1 MKNLSIRVKITA
13 WFSGIMAFI
22 VAVTFGII
30 FWVSNSVTQKSIQDN
45 LIEIVELNVD
55 EIEFYEEKNYRKELH
70 GDQYIEYLDGYL
82 EIDDDFLDQVN
93 GIYSSLYQETGKL
106 LYGENPSV
114 RAGMEIPFS
123 DGIVKKVTCDR
134 TVYYVY
140 DRLLFG
146 YGIDGLWLRGMVS
159 RNQGT
164 QQLQWLVR
172 LSIIALPALLLLAV
186 IGGYWIAG
194 RALKPIHQITQ
205 TAARISQGQ
214 DLDKR
219 IHLGSGTDELHQ
231 LADVLDNMINRLD
244 QAFKLEQQFTSDAS
258 HELRTPMSVIMAQ
271 CEYILENT
279 RTPEEYEA
287 ALKVI
292 QRQGRKMSKLI
303 EDMLCVAHLE
313 QNKDSYP
320 REMVDFSTLVQDICM
335 DMALLKSKNIVLERE
350 IEPDIFL
357 MGNAMLLTRMVTNLI
372 SNGYRYGK
380 QDGRIFIRLK
390 CDSDILLSVE
400 DNGIGISVEQQERI
414 FRRFYRVEAAR
425 FSEGAGLGLAMV
437 KDIAKYH
444 GGTVEVVSAVGE
456 GSKFTVKF
464 PV

>member
-123 DGIVKKVTCDR
+123 DGIVKKVTWNR
-134 TVYYVY
+134 AVYYVY
-140 DRLLFG
+140 DRLLSG
-146 YGIDGLWLRGMVS
+146 YGVDGLWLRGMVS
-159 RNQGT
+159 RDQGT

-172 LSIIALPALLLLAV
+172 LSMIALPALLLLAV

>member
-70 GDQYIEYLDGYL
+70 GDQYIEYSDGYL
-82 EIDDDFLDQVN
+82 EIDDDFMDQVN

-219 IHLGSGTDELHQ
+219 IHLGGGTDELHQ

-244 QAFKLEQQFTSDAS
+244 QAFKSEQQFTSDAS

-279 RTPEEYEA
+279 RTSEEYET

-380 QDGRIFIRLK
+380 QNGRISIRLK
-390 CDSDILLSVE
+390 YSNGILLSVE
-400 DNGIGISVEQQERI
+400 DNGIGIPVEQQEMI
-414 FRRFYRVEAAR
+414 FRRFYRVESAR

-437 KDIAKYH
+437 EDIVKYH

>member
-1 MKNLSIRVKITA
+1 
-13 WFSGIMAFI
+13 
-22 VAVTFGII
+22 
-30 FWVSNSVTQKSIQDN
+30 
-45 LIEIVELNVD
+45 
-55 EIEFYEEKNYRKELH
+55 
-70 GDQYIEYLDGYL
+70 
-82 EIDDDFLDQVN
+82 
-93 GIYSSLYQETGKL
+93 
-106 LYGENPSV
+106 
-114 RAGMEIPFS
+114 
-123 DGIVKKVTCDR
+123 
-134 TVYYVY
+134 
-140 DRLLFG
+140 
-146 YGIDGLWLRGMVS
+146 
-159 RNQGT
+159 
-164 QQLQWLVR
+164 
-172 LSIIALPALLLLAV
+172 
-186 IGGYWIAG
+186 
-194 RALKPIHQITQ
+194 
-205 TAARISQGQ
+205 
-214 DLDKR
+214 
-219 IHLGSGTDELHQ
+219 
-231 LADVLDNMINRLD
+231 MINRLD

-271 CEYILENT
+271 CEYMLENT

>member
-22 VAVTFGII
+22 VAVTFAVI
-30 FWVSNSVTQKSIQDN
+30 FWVSNSVTQKNIQDS
-45 LIEIVELNVD
+45 LIEIVESNVD
-55 EIEFYEEKNYRKELH
+55 EIEFYEEKNYQKELH

-114 RAGMEIPFS
+114 RADLELPFS
-123 DGIVKKVTCDR
+123 DGRVQKIRWDR
-134 TVYYVY
+134 DAYYVY
-140 DRLLFG
+140 DRLLSG
-146 YGIDGLWLRGMVS
+146 YGVDGLWLRGMVS
-159 RNQGT
+159 QVQGT

-172 LSIIALPALLLLAV
+172 LSLIALPSLFVLAV

-194 RALKPIHQITQ
+194 RALNPVYKITQ
-205 TAARISQGQ
+205 AAAQIGQGQ
-214 DLDKR
+214 DLNKR

-231 LADVLDNMINRLD
+231 LADVLDSMISRLD
-244 QAFKLEQQFTSDAS
+244 KAFKAERQFTSDAS

-271 CEYILENT
+271 CEYILEDR
-279 RTPEEYEA
+279 RTPKEYEE
-287 ALKVI
+287 ALEVI

-303 EDMLCVAHLE
+303 EDMLCFARLE
-313 QNKDSYP
+313 QNQESYP
-320 REMVDFSTLVQDICM
+320 KETVDFSALVQDICE
-335 DMALLKSKNIVLERE
+335 DMALLRDKNIELDRE

-357 MGNAMLLTRMVTNLI
+357 PGNAMLLTRMVTNLI

-380 QDGRIFIRLK
+380 QDGRISVRLK
-390 CDSDILLSVE
+390 CEGSILLSVE
-400 DNGIGISVEQQERI
+400 DNGTGIPDEQQEKI
-414 FRRFYRVEAAR
+414 FGRFYRGDSAR
-425 FSEGAGLGLAMV
+425 FSEGTGLGLAMV

-444 GGTVEVVSAVGE
+444 GGTVEVASAVGE
-456 GSKFTVKF
+456 GSRFTVKF
-464 PV
+464 PA

>member
-123 DGIVKKVTCDR
+123 DGIVKKVTWNR
-134 TVYYVY
+134 AVYYVY
-140 DRLLFG
+140 DRLLSG
-146 YGIDGLWLRGMVS
+146 YGVDGLWLRGMVS
-159 RNQGT
+159 RDQGT

-172 LSIIALPALLLLAV
+172 LSMIALPALLLLAV

-303 EDMLCVAHLE
+303 EDMLCVARLE

>member
-13 WFSGIMAFI
+13 WFSGIMTFI
-22 VAVTFGII
+22 VGVTFGII

-70 GDQYIEYLDGYL
+70 GDQYIEYSDGYL

-123 DGIVKKVTCDR
+123 DGIVKKVTWNR
-134 TVYYVY
+134 AVYYVY
-140 DRLLFG
+140 DRLLSG

-219 IHLGSGTDELHQ
+219 IHLGGGTDELHQ

-244 QAFKLEQQFTSDAS
+244 QAFKSEQQFTSDAS

-303 EDMLCVAHLE
+303 EDMLCVARLE

-320 REMVDFSTLVQDICM
+320 REMVDFSALVQDICI
-335 DMALLKSKNIVLERE
+335 DMALLKSKHIVLDRE
-350 IEPDIFL
+350 IEPGIFL
-357 MGNAMLLTRMVTNLI
+357 IGNAMLLTRMVTNLI

-380 QDGRIFIRLK
+380 QNGRISIRLK
-390 CDSDILLSVE
+390 YNNGILLSVE
-400 DNGIGISVEQQERI
+400 DNGIGIPVEQQERI
-414 FRRFYRVEAAR
+414 FRRFYRVESAR

-437 KDIAKYH
+437 EDIAKYH

>member
-1 MKNLSIRVKITA
+1 
-13 WFSGIMAFI
+13 
-22 VAVTFGII
+22 
-30 FWVSNSVTQKSIQDN
+30 
-45 LIEIVELNVD
+45 
-55 EIEFYEEKNYRKELH
+55 
-70 GDQYIEYLDGYL
+70 
-82 EIDDDFLDQVN
+82 
-93 GIYSSLYQETGKL
+93 
-106 LYGENPSV
+106 
-114 RAGMEIPFS
+114 
-123 DGIVKKVTCDR
+123 
-134 TVYYVY
+134 
-140 DRLLFG
+140 
-146 YGIDGLWLRGMVS
+146 MVS
-159 RNQGT
+159 KDQGT

-186 IGGYWIAG
+186 TGGYWIAG

-219 IHLGSGTDELHQ
+219 IHLGGGTDELHQ
-231 LADVLDNMINRLD
+231 LADVLDNMIHRLD
-244 QAFKLEQQFTSDAS
+244 QAFKSEQQFTSDAS

-287 ALKVI
+287 ALRVI

-303 EDMLCVAHLE
+303 EDMLCVARLE

-320 REMVDFSTLVQDICM
+320 REPVDFSTLVQDICM
-335 DMALLKSKNIVLERE
+335 DMALLKSKNIVLEQE
-350 IEPDIFL
+350 IEPGIFL

-372 SNGYRYGK
+372 SNSYRYGK

-390 CDSDILLSVE
+390 CNNGILLSVE
-400 DNGIGISVEQQERI
+400 DNGIGIPAEQQERI
-414 FRRFYRVEAAR
+414 FGRFYRVEAAR
-425 FSEGAGLGLAMV
+425 FSEGTGLGLAMV
-437 KDIAKYH
+437 EDIAKYH
-444 GGTVEVVSAVGE
+444 GGTVEVVSAVGQ

>member
-70 GDQYIEYLDGYL
+70 GDQYIEYSDGYL
-82 EIDDDFLDQVN
+82 EIDDDFMDQVN

-123 DGIVKKVTCDR
+123 DGIVKKVTCNR

-140 DRLLFG
+140 DRLLSG
-146 YGIDGLWLRGMVS
+146 YGVDGLWLRGMVS
-159 RNQGT
+159 RDQGT

-194 RALKPIHQITQ
+194 KALKPIHQITQ

-219 IHLGSGTDELHQ
+219 IHLGGGTDELHQ

-244 QAFKLEQQFTSDAS
+244 QAFKSEQQFTSDAS

-279 RTPEEYEA
+279 RTPEEYET

-350 IEPDIFL
+350 IEPGIFL

-380 QDGRIFIRLK
+380 QNGRISIRLK
-390 CDSDILLSVE
+390 YSNGILLSVE
-400 DNGIGISVEQQERI
+400 DNGIGIPVEQQGMI
-414 FRRFYRVEAAR
+414 FRRFYRVESAR

-437 KDIAKYH
+437 EDIVKYH

>member
-1 MKNLSIRVKITA
+1 MKNLSIRVRITA
-13 WFSGIMAFI
+13 WFSCIMAFI

-30 FWVSNSVTQKSIQDN
+30 FWVSNAVTQKSIQDN

-70 GDQYIEYLDGYL
+70 GDQYIEYSDGYL

-123 DGIVKKVTCDR
+123 DGIVKKVTWNG

-140 DRLLFG
+140 DRLLSG
-146 YGIDGLWLRGMVS
+146 YGVDGLWLRGMVS
-159 RNQGT
+159 RDQGT

-172 LSIIALPALLLLAV
+172 LSIIALPSLFLLAV
-186 IGGYWIAG
+186 IGGYWIAA
-194 RALKPIHQITQ
+194 RALKPIQQITQ

-303 EDMLCVAHLE
+303 EDMLCVARLE

-320 REMVDFSTLVQDICM
+320 REMVDFSALVQDICM
-335 DMALLKSKNIVLERE
+335 DMALLKSKNIVLDWE
-350 IEPDIFL
+350 IEPGIFL

-372 SNGYRYGK
+372 SNSYRYGK
-380 QDGRIFIRLK
+380 QDGRLSIRLK
-390 CDSDILLSVE
+390 YNNGILLSVE
-400 DNGIGISVEQQERI
+400 GNGIGIPAEQQERI
-414 FRRFYRVEAAR
+414 FGRFYRVEAAR

>member
-70 GDQYIEYLDGYL
+70 GYQYIEYLDGYL

-123 DGIVKKVTCDR
+123 DGIVKKVTWNR
-134 TVYYVY
+134 AVYYVY
-140 DRLLFG
+140 DRLLSG

-159 RNQGT
+159 RDQGT

-172 LSIIALPALLLLAV
+172 LSMIALPALLLLAV

-271 CEYILENT
+271 CEYMLENT

-380 QDGRIFIRLK
+380 QDGRISIRLK

>member
-70 GDQYIEYLDGYL
+70 GDQYIEYSDGYL

-194 RALKPIHQITQ
+194 KALKPIHQITQ

-219 IHLGSGTDELHQ
+219 IHLGGGTDELHQ

-244 QAFKLEQQFTSDAS
+244 QAFKSEQQFTSDAS

-303 EDMLCVAHLE
+303 EDMLCVARLE

-380 QDGRIFIRLK
+380 QNGRISIRLK
-390 CDSDILLSVE
+390 YSNGILLSVE
-400 DNGIGISVEQQERI
+400 DNGIGIPVEQQGMI
-414 FRRFYRVEAAR
+414 FRRFYRVESAR

-437 KDIAKYH
+437 EDIVKYH

>member
-123 DGIVKKVTCDR
+123 DGIVRKVTWNR
-134 TVYYVY
+134 AVYYVY
-140 DRLLFG
+140 DRLLSG
-146 YGIDGLWLRGMVS
+146 YGVDGLWLRGMVS
-159 RNQGT
+159 RDQGT

-172 LSIIALPALLLLAV
+172 LSMIALPALLLLAV

-380 QDGRIFIRLK
+380 QDGRISIRLK

-425 FSEGAGLGLAMV
+425 FSKGAGLGLAMV

-444 GGTVEVVSAVGE
+444 GGTVEVVSAIGE

>member
-70 GDQYIEYLDGYL
+70 GDQYIEYSDGYL
-82 EIDDDFLDQVN
+82 EIDDDFMDQVN

-194 RALKPIHQITQ
+194 KALKPIHQITQ

-219 IHLGSGTDELHQ
+219 IHLGGGTDELHQ

-244 QAFKLEQQFTSDAS
+244 QAFKSEQQFTSDAS

-279 RTPEEYEA
+279 RTPEEYET

-303 EDMLCVAHLE
+303 EDMLCVARLE

-335 DMALLKSKNIVLERE
+335 DMALLKSKNIVLGWE
-350 IEPDIFL
+350 IEPGIFL

-380 QDGRIFIRLK
+380 QNGRISIRLK
-390 CDSDILLSVE
+390 YSNGILLSVE
-400 DNGIGISVEQQERI
+400 DNGIGIPVEQQGMI
-414 FRRFYRVEAAR
+414 FRRFYRVESAR

-437 KDIAKYH
+437 EDIVKYH

>member
-1 MKNLSIRVKITA
+1 M
-13 WFSGIMAFI
+13 
-22 VAVTFGII
+22 
-30 FWVSNSVTQKSIQDN
+30 
-45 LIEIVELNVD
+45 
-55 EIEFYEEKNYRKELH
+55 
-70 GDQYIEYLDGYL
+70 
-82 EIDDDFLDQVN
+82 
-93 GIYSSLYQETGKL
+93 
-106 LYGENPSV
+106 YGENPSV

-123 DGIVKKVTCDR
+123 DGIVKKVTWNK

-140 DRLLFG
+140 DRLLSG

-194 RALKPIHQITQ
+194 RALKPIHQITE

-219 IHLGSGTDELHQ
+219 IHLGGGTDELHQ

-244 QAFKLEQQFTSDAS
+244 QAFKSEQQFTSDAS

-279 RTPEEYEA
+279 RTPEEYET

-303 EDMLCVAHLE
+303 EDMLCVARLE
-313 QNKDSYP
+313 QNTDSYP
-320 REMVDFSTLVQDICM
+320 REMLDFSALVEDICI
-335 DMALLKSKNIVLERE
+335 DMALLKSKHIVLDRE
-350 IEPDIFL
+350 IEPGIFL

-380 QDGRIFIRLK
+380 QDGRISIRLK

-437 KDIAKYH
+437 KDIVKYH

>member
-123 DGIVKKVTCDR
+123 DGIVKKVTWNR
-134 TVYYVY
+134 AVYYVY
-140 DRLLFG
+140 DRLLSG
-146 YGIDGLWLRGMVS
+146 YGVDGLWLRGMVS
-159 RNQGT
+159 RDQGT

-172 LSIIALPALLLLAV
+172 LSMIALPALLLLAV

-444 GGTVEVVSAVGE
+444 GGTVEVLSAVGE

>member
-55 EIEFYEEKNYRKELH
+55 EIEFYEDKNYRKELH

-123 DGIVKKVTCDR
+123 DGIVKKVTWNR
-134 TVYYVY
+134 AVYYVY
-140 DRLLFG
+140 DRLLSG
-146 YGIDGLWLRGMVS
+146 YGVDGLWLRGMVS
-159 RNQGT
+159 RDQGT

-172 LSIIALPALLLLAV
+172 LSMIALPALLLLAV

>member
-123 DGIVKKVTCDR
+123 DGIVKKVTWNR
-134 TVYYVY
+134 AVYYVY
-140 DRLLFG
+140 DRLLSG
-146 YGIDGLWLRGMVS
+146 YGVDGLWLRGMVS
-159 RNQGT
+159 RDQGT

-172 LSIIALPALLLLAV
+172 LSMIALPALLLLAV

-279 RTPEEYEA
+279 RTSEEYEA

-380 QDGRIFIRLK
+380 QDGRISIRLK

-444 GGTVEVVSAVGE
+444 GGTVEVVSAIGE

>member
-1 MKNLSIRVKITA
+1 MLS
-13 WFSGIMAFI
+13 
-22 VAVTFGII
+22 
-30 FWVSNSVTQKSIQDN
+30 
-45 LIEIVELNVD
+45 
-55 EIEFYEEKNYRKELH
+55 
-70 GDQYIEYLDGYL
+70 
-82 EIDDDFLDQVN
+82 
-93 GIYSSLYQETGKL
+93 
-106 LYGENPSV
+106 
-114 RAGMEIPFS
+114 
-123 DGIVKKVTCDR
+123 
-134 TVYYVY
+134 
-140 DRLLFG
+140 G

-172 LSIIALPALLLLAV
+172 LSVIALPALLLLAV

-244 QAFKLEQQFTSDAS
+244 KAFKLEQQFTSDAS

-279 RTPEEYEA
+279 RTSEEYEA
-287 ALKVI
+287 TLKVI

-303 EDMLCVAHLE
+303 EDMLCIARLE

-335 DMALLKSKNIVLERE
+335 DMALLKSKNIVLGWE
-350 IEPDIFL
+350 IEPGIFL

-380 QDGRIFIRLK
+380 QDGRISIRLK
-390 CDSDILLSVE
+390 CDNGIQLSVE
-400 DNGIGISVEQQERI
+400 DNGIGIPDEQKDRI
-414 FRRFYRVEAAR
+414 FGRFYQAEAAR
-425 FSEGAGLGLAMV
+425 FSEGTGLGLAMV
-437 KDIAKYH
+437 RDIAKYH
-444 GGTVEVVSAVGE
+444 RGTIEVDSVVGK

-464 PV
+464 SI

>member
-1 MKNLSIRVKITA
+1 M
-13 WFSGIMAFI
+13 
-22 VAVTFGII
+22 
-30 FWVSNSVTQKSIQDN
+30 
-45 LIEIVELNVD
+45 
-55 EIEFYEEKNYRKELH
+55 
-70 GDQYIEYLDGYL
+70 
-82 EIDDDFLDQVN
+82 
-93 GIYSSLYQETGKL
+93 
-106 LYGENPSV
+106 
-114 RAGMEIPFS
+114 
-123 DGIVKKVTCDR
+123 
-134 TVYYVY
+134 
-140 DRLLFG
+140 
-146 YGIDGLWLRGMVS
+146 
-159 RNQGT
+159 
-164 QQLQWLVR
+164 
-172 LSIIALPALLLLAV
+172 LLAV

-380 QDGRIFIRLK
+380 QDGRISIRLK

-444 GGTVEVVSAVGE
+444 GGTVEVLSAVGE

>member
-30 FWVSNSVTQKSIQDN
+30 LGVSNSVTQKSIQDN

-70 GDQYIEYLDGYL
+70 GDQYIEYSDGYL

-123 DGIVKKVTCDR
+123 DGIVKKVTWNR

-140 DRLLFG
+140 DRLLSG

-172 LSIIALPALLLLAV
+172 LSVIALPALLLLAV

-194 RALKPIHQITQ
+194 RALKPIQQITQ

-244 QAFKLEQQFTSDAS
+244 KAFKLEQQFTSDAS

-279 RTPEEYEA
+279 RTSEEYEA
-287 ALKVI
+287 TLKVI

-303 EDMLCVAHLE
+303 EDMLCIARLE

-335 DMALLKSKNIVLERE
+335 DMALLKSKNIVLGWE
-350 IEPDIFL
+350 IEPGIFL

-380 QDGRIFIRLK
+380 QDGRISIRLK
-390 CDSDILLSVE
+390 CDNGIQLSVE
-400 DNGIGISVEQQERI
+400 DNGIGIPDEQKDRI
-414 FRRFYRVEAAR
+414 FGRFYQAEAAR
-425 FSEGAGLGLAMV
+425 FSEGTGLGLAMV
-437 KDIAKYH
+437 RDIAKYH
-444 GGTVEVVSAVGE
+444 RGTIEVDSVVGK

-464 PV
+464 SI

>member
-55 EIEFYEEKNYRKELH
+55 EIEFYEEKNYRKELY

-123 DGIVKKVTCDR
+123 DGIVKKVTWNR
-134 TVYYVY
+134 AVYYVY
-140 DRLLFG
+140 DRLLSG
-146 YGIDGLWLRGMVS
+146 YGVDGLWLRGMVS
-159 RNQGT
+159 RDQGT

-172 LSIIALPALLLLAV
+172 LSMIALPALLLLAV

-219 IHLGSGTDELHQ
+219 IHLGGGTDELHQ

-244 QAFKLEQQFTSDAS
+244 QAFKSEQQFTSDAS

-335 DMALLKSKNIVLERE
+335 DMALLKSKNIVLDRE

-380 QDGRIFIRLK
+380 QDGRISIRLK

-444 GGTVEVVSAVGE
+444 GGTVEVVSAIGE